1 MYLANIYWYAW
12 PACQEVKELKAMRAE
27 MPFTIQYNFP
37 PPPPPTQPLITLFG
51 TPAT

>member
-1 MYLANIYWYAW
+1 
-12 PACQEVKELKAMRAE
+12 MRAE

-37 PPPPPTQPLITLFG
+37 PRTQPLITLFG